1 MLSKIKKTLFLSWII
16 LLAACSGT
24 APGVLPA
31 AQPLFVLADANAAPT
46 PTPFQPIPPTPTY
59 LPTEVIA
66 QIATPEPTFPPVEE
80 SPTPEGAPTA
90 APTLVG
96 VNPGAAR
103 TWEDYPGPTIWPDI
117 DIPSPMGVLP
127 HPSDQVNI
135 LLLGSDQ
142 RPNDGGFRT
151 DTILLLTL
159 TPSLGTANIT
169 SFPRDLYVY
178 IPGWTVQRIN
188 TAMVYGKFD
197 TLALTM
203 EYNFGVT
210 PDYYVLI
217 NLWSFKDVV
226 DSLGGIDVNVAKALT
241 DQRDGY
247 GDYTVLPGIVHMDGE
262 TALWYVRARYTTS
275 DFDRSRRQQEVILAG
290 FERLL
295 TLDGLTRA
303 PQLYQ
308 LYKQNV
314 TTNMS
319 FDAMAQFLPL
329 ATQLRDMQGIHR
341 FYIGPQQVYSWVNTV
356 GSQVLVPVRESVEEV
371 MRQALNSP

>member
-1 MLSKIKKTLFLSWII
+1 MMNSKRLLILILMVTLQ
-16 LLAACSGT
+16 ACS
-24 APGVLPA
+24 ASPVVPA
-31 AQPLFVLADANAAPT
+31 QIFHPLLVVADANAAPT

-59 LPTEVIA
+59 LPTQLPTEL
-66 QIATPEPTFPPVEE
+66 ATPAVIEQITPEVTTLPVAEPTE
-80 SPTPEGAPTA
+80 
-90 APTLVG
+90 VG
-96 VNPGAAR
+96 INPGGSR
-103 TWEDYPGPTIWPDI
+103 NWEDYPGPTIWPDI
-117 DIPSPMGVLP
+117 EIPAPMGLLP
-127 HPSDQVNI
+127 QPDDQVNI

-142 RPNDGGFRT
+142 RPNEGGFRT

-159 TPSLGTANIT
+159 SPSRGTANLT

-188 TAMVYGKFD
+188 TAMVYGDFA

-203 EYNFGVT
+203 EYNFGVN

-217 NLWSFKDVV
+217 NIWSFVDVI
-226 DSLGGIDVNVAKALT
+226 DNLGGVDVDVARALT

-247 GDYTVLPGIVHMDGE
+247 GDYTVNPGIVHMDGE

-275 DFDRSRRQQEVILAG
+275 DFDRGRRQQEMIMAC
-290 FERLL
+290 FQRLL
-295 TLDGLTRA
+295 SLDGLTRA

-329 ATQLRDMQGIHR
+329 ATRLRDTQSIYR
-341 FYIGPQQVYSWVNTV
+341 YYIGPQQVYSWKNTQ
-356 GSQVLVPVRESVEEV
+356 GAQVLVPLRDAVTEV